1 MDFSLTEALQD
12 QSVLDDMSEQ
22 QLDNLI
28 REYPYTSWL
37 HVLNALKKKRAGTL
51 TDADVHRAAMYSTD
65 RGKLYEWL
73 ELELPILQEKQGT
86 EDVEQGTGDEEKGT
100 GDVELGTEDVEQGT
114 GDRER
119 GTGDEEKGTGDVE
132 LGTEDVEQGTGDV
145 ELGTGNEEVEEGP
158 MIEGKVLQKLVKDG
172 RVEDPEEFFE
182 EEDEDEEQGTSYE
195 EQGTRNKEGERG
207 ELEVGSVEREEPEK
221 TEATMSKEKDK
232 EDLGEDWSFIAWLAE
247 HRSGSGTGNEEKG
260 TGNEEQ
266 GTGNEEAE
274 RGEHRAVRREERE
287 EMEVGTGNEE
297 VKNEEKPRK
306 QEKKKKS
313 GTKKVVSKKSKKKK
327 KKPLKKLIEK
337 SIILDHDIASE
348 PLADLLASQGHIQQ
362 ALDMYERL
370 SLIFPEK
377 SAFFAQKI
385 KKLKKK

>member
-12 QSVLDDMSEQ
+12 QSVLDSMSEQ

-37 HVLNALKKKRAGTL
+37 HVLKALKKKRAGTL
-51 TDADVHRAAMYSTD
+51 TDADVHRATMYSTD

-73 ELELPILQEKQGT
+73 ELELPILQE
-86 EDVEQGTGDEEKGT
+86 EQ
-100 GDVELGTEDVEQGT
+100 GTEDVEQGT

-132 LGTEDVEQGTGDV
+132 LGTGDV

-232 EDLGEDWSFIAWLAE
+232 EDLGEAWSFIAWLAE
-247 HRSGSGTGNEEKG
+247 HRSGSGTGNEE
-260 TGNEEQ
+260 Q

-274 RGEHRAVRREERE
+274 SGEHRAVRREERE
-287 EMEVGTGNEE
+287 EMEVGSGEMEVGTGNEE